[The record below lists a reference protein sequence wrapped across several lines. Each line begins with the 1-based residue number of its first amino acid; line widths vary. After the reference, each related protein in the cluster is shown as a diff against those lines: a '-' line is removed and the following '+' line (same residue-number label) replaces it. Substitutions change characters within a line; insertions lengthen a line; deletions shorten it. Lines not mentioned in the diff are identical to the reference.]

1 MPHAALPAAPCPCRR
16 HPGQARIRLG
26 AAPRRPQRGCPSAAR
41 RRPRPCRV
49 PGRARPFRPPSRPGQ
64 DCVTCRPARR
74 SGPSCRSPAFVSGQ
88 QARRRRNAGGVPAL
102 LAHGFHGASAPF
114 PSTFPPRPQRVAFP
128 ASAARPVA
136 TSCPWRA
143 LLCPAVCF
151 PLALGVHS
159 FGLRR
164 AFLRPSVCFPLACEM
179 HSSGLWYAFLW
190 PSVYFPPAFG
200 AHSFGLRYAFPQ
212 PSACIPLAIGVLSF
226 GLWCAFFRALAYL
239 LPACEMHSSAFGVHS
254 FGLRPGSCQAILPAS
269 SAWCSSAC
277 GGATCSQIL
286 GKVS

>member
-16 HPGQARIRLG
+16 HPGQACIRLG

-49 PGRARPFRPPSRPGQ
+49 PGRARPFSPPFRPGQ
-64 DCVTCRPARR
+64 ACVPCRSARR

-88 QARRRRNAGGVPAL
+88 QARRRRNAGGVQAL
-102 LAHGFHGASAPF
+102 LAHGFHGAPAPF
-114 PSTFPPRPQRVAFP
+114 PSPFRHGRSASRFPPVPP
-128 ASAARPVA
+128 GPSP
-136 TSCPWRA
+136 P
-143 LLCPAVCF
+143 P
-151 PLALGVHS
+151 ALGV
-159 FGLRR
+159 
-164 AFLRPSVCFPLACEM
+164 
-179 HSSGLWYAFLW
+179 
-190 PSVYFPPAFG
+190 
-200 AHSFGLRYAFPQ
+200 HSFGLRYAFPQ
-212 PSACIPLAIGVLSF
+212 PLACIPLAFGVLSF
-226 GLWCAFFRALAYL
+226 CLWRAFLWALVCIPPGFGVLASGLRSAFPQSLAYL
-239 LPACEMHSSAFGVHS
+239 LPGCEMHSSAFGVHS